1 MWTIYYVLKRPGPHL
16 VAPHEACAR
25 RAVQHARQFLRDR
38 ERQSVLAAPLRVGDG
53 RCRVTFVNNHLVC
66 HPCIKEFQSVL

>member
-1 MWTIYYVLKRPGPHL
+1 MSGPRAVRIQEPNRTEQMWTIYYVLKRPGPHL

-53 RCRVTFVNNHLVC
+53 RCYIC
-66 HPCIKEFQSVL
+66 Q